1 MPKRSLRE
9 EMLLRRRHLAA
20 ATCLGRSLAA
30 QRQLLSLPEFVAA
43 STLALYCPTRNEVFT
58 EEIFACACRV
68 GKRVAYPRVRDAHL
82 EFVAVTDPQA
92 LVPGAFGILEP
103 AGEDLVPITGL
114 DLIVVPG
121 VAFDREGHR
130 LGYGKGFYDRALR
143 HVGSTVLVGLC
154 FDFQLVDALPFE
166 AHDVRMDMVVTDER
180 TLLSGGSSAV
190 CQ

>member
-1 MPKRSLRE
+1 
-9 EMLLRRRHLAA
+9 MLIRRRHLAA

-30 QRQLLSLPEFVAA
+30 QRQLLALPEFEAA

-58 EEIFACACRV
+58 EEIFACARRD
-68 GKRVAYPRVRDAHL
+68 GKRVVYPRVREAHL
-82 EFVAVTDPQA
+82 EFVVAADPQA
-92 LVPGAFGILEP
+92 LLPGAFGILEP
-103 AGEDLVPITGL
+103 AGDDLVPISGL

-143 HVGSTVLVGLC
+143 HAAGAVLVGLC
-154 FDFQLVDALPFE
+154 FDFQLVDALPAE

-180 TLLSGGSSAV
+180 MLLAGGSAAA

>member
-30 QRQLLSLPEFVAA
+30 QRQLLALPEFEAA
-43 STLALYCPTRNEVFT
+43 STLALYCPIRNEVFT
-58 EEIFACACRV
+58 EEIFACASRR
-68 GKRVAYPRVRDAHL
+68 GKRVAYPRVREAQM
-82 EFVAVTDPQA
+82 EFVAVADPSA

-103 AGEDLVPITGL
+103 TGEDLLPVAAL

-121 VAFDREGHR
+121 VAFDRGGHR

-143 HVGSTVLVGLC
+143 NASGAVLVGFC
-154 FDFQLVDALPFE
+154 FDFQLVDALPAE

-180 TLLSGGSSAV
+180 TLLAGASSAL